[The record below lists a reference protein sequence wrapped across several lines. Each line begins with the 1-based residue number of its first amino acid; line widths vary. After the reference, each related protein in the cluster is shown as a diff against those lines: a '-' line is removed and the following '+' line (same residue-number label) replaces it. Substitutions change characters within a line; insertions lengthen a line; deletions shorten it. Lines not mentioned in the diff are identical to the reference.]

1 MDVVYYSYP
10 VDAILYMYLGAT
22 AVVSVLIG
30 LLVWRMFKRRDIGF
44 WTTLVI
50 SFIGLSLAL
59 VWFQNASVAVF
70 MGTLPWLINLVF
82 SLLLYGLFVGII
94 YVTFRPRK
102 LDRVQ

>member
-22 AVVSVLIG
+22 AVVSIIIG
-30 LLVWRMFKRRDIGF
+30 LLVWRLLKRRDVGF
-44 WTTLVI
+44 WTTLTL
-50 SFIGLSLAL
+50 SFIGLCFSLG
-59 VWFQNASVAVF
+59 WFRNASVAVF

-82 SLLLYGLFVGII
+82 SILLYGLFIGII

-102 LDRVQ
+102 LDRAK

>member
-30 LLVWRMFKRRDIGF
+30 LLVWRLFKRRDIGF

-50 SFIGLSLAL
+50 SFIGLSFAL

-102 LDRVQ
+102 LDRIQ

>member
-30 LLVWRMFKRRDIGF
+30 LLVWRLFKRRDVAF
-44 WTTLVI
+44 WTTLVL
-50 SFIGLSLAL
+50 SFIGLSLSL
-59 VWFQNASVAVF
+59 VWFQTASVAVF

-82 SLLLYGLFVGII
+82 SILLYGLFVGIV
-94 YVTFRPRK
+94 YFTFRPRK
-102 LDRVQ
+102 LDRAK